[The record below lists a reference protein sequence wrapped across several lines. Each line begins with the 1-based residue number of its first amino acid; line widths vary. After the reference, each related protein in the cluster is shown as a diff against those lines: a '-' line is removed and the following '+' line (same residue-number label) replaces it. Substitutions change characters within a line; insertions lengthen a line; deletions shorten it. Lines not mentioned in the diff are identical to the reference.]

1 MSEQMPL
8 ILDQI
13 GERRSNIDIWK
24 KRKKKKKRQIHM
36 EQVLYTT
43 IGRGESILSFFLFF
57 SMIFKRERLDEF
69 SSLSY

>member
-24 KRKKKKKRQIHM
+24 KRKKKKRKKQIHM
-36 EQVLYTT
+36 DGTGT
-43 IGRGESILSFFLFF
+43 
-57 SMIFKRERLDEF
+57 KH
-69 SSLSY
+69 

>member
-24 KRKKKKKRQIHM
+24 KRKKKKRKSKYIWM
-36 EQVLYTT
+36 EQVL
-43 IGRGESILSFFLFF
+43 SIDSEKRSFFFL
-57 SMIFKRERLDEF
+57 
-69 SSLSY
+69 SLHLSAR

>member
-24 KRKKKKKRQIHM
+24 KRKKK
-36 EQVLYTT
+36 
-43 IGRGESILSFFLFF
+43 
-57 SMIFKRERLDEF
+57 REKANTYGWNR
-69 SSLSY
+69 Y